1 MMMLSA
7 PTMVPLSRGCSE
19 GLPRL
24 SPGVV
29 PVLRRLRS
37 ADELR
42 FMLTAD
48 VTTLEDEVQR
58 GLLLALPPTGTAP
71 STAVESKESKEDAVV
86 VEEPAVQAPA
96 KKMSE
101 V

>member
-1 MMMLSA
+1 
-7 PTMVPLSRGCSE
+7 MVPLSRGCS
-19 GLPRL
+19 LPCL

-48 VTTLEDEVQR
+48 VTTL
-58 GLLLALPPTGTAP
+58 ALPPTGTTP
-71 STAVESKESKEDAVV
+71 STVVESKESKEDAVVVVV

>member
-19 GLPRL
+19 GKPCQV
-24 SPGVV
+24 SPIVV
-29 PVLRRLRS
+29 PSLRRLRS

-42 FMLTAD
+42 FMLTAEA
-48 VTTLEDEVQR
+48 T
-58 GLLLALPPTGTAP
+58 LALPPTTASGATP
-71 STAVESKESKEDAVV
+71 SAAVESKESKEDAVV
-86 VEEPAVQAPA
+86 VEAPA

-101 V
+101 M

>member
-1 MMMLSA
+1 MMMLST

-19 GLPRL
+19 GLPCL

-42 FMLTAD
+42 FMLTAEA
-48 VTTLEDEVQR
+48 T
-58 GLLLALPPTGTAP
+58 LALPPTTASGATP
-71 STAVESKESKEDAVV
+71 SAAVESKESKEDAVV
-86 VEEPAVQAPA
+86 VEEPAQAPA

-101 V
+101 M